1 MFAFSRKQCLSSGH
15 SGFCFP
21 LDTADANQ
29 KRNWRVYSDLAQ
41 VLISIARP
49 MYGDEPLVIELDYMV
64 YDLDAATIDM
74 CITLWPWAPFQ
85 RSRGAVKLHT
95 LLDPRGSVHTFIAIN
110 DARSNDVAVL
120 GQCLLRYGPRLS
132 SFQEAVSTASIGRAF
147 CQSGWAQH
155 PILRQYSRPVDRQT
169 GLRTDHTIRLTVK
182 SSHHTD
188 PESLR
193 CFSYLDTVSRNS
205 SSFSPTTSF
214 YRLNRWPICS
224 VAAAALS
231 LFFKSV
237 KQHLGIQS
245 FSGNSENAVKTQIE
259 IAVSVYPLVDIAKKE
274 IGIEAVFTLSYRFRD
289 HPFEKSPILQVLSTL
304 ELQFTDPY
312 ARQCSRGQWVTA
324 ALTPSERAV
333 VRSVC

>member
-132 SFQEAVSTASIGRAF
+132 SFQEAVSTASIGRFLSLGLGATPN
-147 CQSGWAQH
+147 AQTVFT
-155 PILRQYSRPVDRQT
+155 PGRSPDRT
-169 GLRTDHTIRLTVK
+169 ANR
-182 SSHHTD
+182 SHH
-188 PESLR
+188 P
-193 CFSYLDTVSRNS
+193 
-205 SSFSPTTSF
+205 
-214 YRLNRWPICS
+214 
-224 VAAAALS
+224 A
-231 LFFKSV
+231 
-237 KQHLGIQS
+237 HG
-245 FSGNSENAVKTQIE
+245 
-259 IAVSVYPLVDIAKKE
+259 
-274 IGIEAVFTLSYRFRD
+274 
-289 HPFEKSPILQVLSTL
+289 QV
-304 ELQFTDPY
+304 
-312 ARQCSRGQWVTA
+312 
-324 ALTPSERAV
+324 
-333 VRSVC
+333 

>member
-1 MFAFSRKQCLSSGH
+1 MQPQSIYVTCFA
-15 SGFCFP
+15 
-21 LDTADANQ
+21 
-29 KRNWRVYSDLAQ
+29 
-41 VLISIARP
+41 
-49 MYGDEPLVIELDYMV
+49 
-64 YDLDAATIDM
+64 
-74 CITLWPWAPFQ
+74 PWAPFQ
-85 RSRGAVKLHT
+85 RPRGAVKLHT
-95 LLDPRGSVHTFIAIN
+95 LLDPRGSVRTFIAIN

-120 GQCLLRYGPRLS
+120 DRIVFEANAFYVMDRGYPHFKRL
-132 SFQEAVSTASIGRAF
+132 FQLHQLGAF
-147 CQSGWAQH
+147 CHSGWAQH
-155 PILRQYSRPVDRQT
+155 PMLRQYSRPGDRQT

-245 FSGNSENAVKTQIE
+245 FSGSSENAVKTQIE

-289 HPFEKSPILQVLSTL
+289 HPF
-304 ELQFTDPY
+304 
-312 ARQCSRGQWVTA
+312 
-324 ALTPSERAV
+324 
-333 VRSVC
+333 